1 MVSPALLALA
11 VFALYT
17 VAVVALKKP
26 LQERGVTVMGPLLMV
41 RTQRGKELVER
52 AARHARFW
60 RAYGSAGT
68 WLVVAGMAI
77 MLALVLV
84 INGQSI
90 LRAIQGRP
98 PFPPP
103 SPLTRPE
110 AALLLPGLNPFVPLL
125 WGIVGIAVAV
135 LIHELG
141 HAILTRVEG
150 LTLKSM
156 GLLLAL
162 VPIGAFAEPDEEEL
176 FGVRK
181 KGAEPGPP
189 PKKIAGQKERLRILS
204 AGVTGNFLVGGVCLA
219 LLFAFVLPGFA
230 PASPTELWVRE
241 AGPSSALEAGDV
253 VLLNG
258 QPVKA
263 GTDLDALLAGMSGQ
277 KARFQA
283 LSGRSAEFAA
293 PGFDGVRLASVQ
305 AGSAGD
311 AAGLRAGDTIL
322 AMDGTDARSLR
333 AFQGFMKAT
342 VPGQAVTVA
351 TDRGAFRAVLGEREI
366 EGKKA
371 GFLGVTG
378 VQVVAGVVLDTFPAR
393 AYLEVFSSVPR
404 QNPLYALPLMMA
416 LPFIGGQP
424 GFTPFAEPVSN
435 FYQPTG
441 ALASLGSGAFH
452 LANLLLWVG
461 WINLIVGLFN
471 CLPAVPL
478 DGGHVF
484 RELVR
489 KFLRRLRV
497 EGEERRERMSSAIVR
512 GFALFIFL
520 SLFVSFLGPNLPY
533 G

>member
-1 MVSPALLALA
+1 MVSPALAVLALFLA
-11 VFALYT
+11 YTAL
-17 VAVVALKKP
+17 VVALRRP
-26 LQERGVTVMGPLLMV
+26 LQARGVTVLGPLLMV
-41 RTQRGKELVER
+41 RTQRGKRMVER

-68 WLVVAGMAI
+68 LLVVAGMGI

-90 LRAIQGRP
+90 LRALQGRP
-98 PFPPP
+98 PFPPAG
-103 SPLTRPE
+103 PLTRPE
-110 AALLLPGLNPFVPLL
+110 AALLLPGLNPFVPLF
-125 WGIVGIAVAV
+125 WGVAGIAVAV
-135 LIHELG
+135 LVHELG

-181 KGAEPGPP
+181 KGEAPAPP

-204 AGVTGNFLVGGVCLA
+204 AGVTGNFLVGGLCLA

-241 AGPSSALEAGDV
+241 AGPSSGLGAGDI
-253 VLLNG
+253 LLLDG

-263 GTDLDALLAGMSGQ
+263 GTDLDSLLAGMAGRT
-277 KARFQA
+277 ARLQA

-305 AGSAGD
+305 PGGAAD
-311 AAGLRAGDTIL
+311 RAGLRAGDTIL

-333 AFQGFMKAT
+333 AFQEFMMAT
-342 VPGQAVTVA
+342 SPGQAVAVT
-351 TDRGAFRAVLGEREI
+351 TDRGSFRATLGERDL
-366 EGKKA
+366 GGRRS

-378 VQVVAGVVLDTFPAR
+378 VQVVAGVVLDTFPAQ
-393 AYLEVFSSVPR
+393 AYLELFSSVPR
-404 QNPLYALPLMMA
+404 QNPLVALPLMMA
-416 LPFIGGQP
+416 LPFLGGQP
-424 GFTPFAEPVSN
+424 GFTPFSEPVSN
-435 FYQPTG
+435 FYRPTG
-441 ALASLGSGAFH
+441 GLASLGSGAFY

-489 KFLRRLRV
+489 KALRRLRV
-497 EGEERRERMSSAIVR
+497 EGEERRERVSAAIVR

-520 SLFVSFLGPNLPY
+520 SLFVSFLGPNL
-533 G
+533 GIG